1 MEKSVLSASPLSHFV
16 TRLRAAEVVYDPYP
30 HYYLENVFPTEYYQE
45 LLRNMPASAVYENWL
60 AATTYKLDHY
70 QYRDQRDFK
79 EGWTK
84 NLPAELR
91 EFWDSFDEWFLG
103 PELAQAAL
111 ESFAEPLKGRF
122 GEGAPSPMISVESQ
136 LVRHRAGYFL
146 GPHSDWHT
154 KIVVLLIYLAPDESA
169 LHLGTSLYRPKD
181 RGFGCPDSKLYSFE
195 DFIRVKTAPYK
206 PNSLLAFLRS
216 DISFHGVDPL
226 SEQDVTACGRDMIQ
240 YVIHNKKAR
249 EEELRAQSLAACNE
263 ATAHVQQSLEK
274 AQ

>member
-1 MEKSVLSASPLSHFV
+1 MTKKSVLSASPLSHFV

-30 HYYLENVFPTEYYQE
+30 HYYLENVFPTKYYQE
-45 LLRNMPASAVYENWL
+45 LLRNLPTNAVYENWR
-60 AATTYKLDHY
+60 ADTTYKLDQY
-70 QYRDQRDFK
+70 QYRDKRDLN

-181 RGFGCPDSKLYSFE
+181 RGFSCPDSKLYPFE

-216 DISFHGVDPL
+216 DVSFHGVDPL
-226 SEQDVTACGRDMIQ
+226 SEHDVLTGGRDLIQ
-240 YVIHNKKAR
+240 YVIHDKEAR
-249 EEELRAQSLAACNE
+249 AEELRAQSLASSNE
-263 ATAHVQQSLEK
+263 ATA
-274 AQ
+274 